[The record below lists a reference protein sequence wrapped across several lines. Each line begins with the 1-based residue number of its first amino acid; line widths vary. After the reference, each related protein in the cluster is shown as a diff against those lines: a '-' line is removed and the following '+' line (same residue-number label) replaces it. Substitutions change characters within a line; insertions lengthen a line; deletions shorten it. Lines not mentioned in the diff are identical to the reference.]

1 MALYFCSS
9 ATLVFSMAFLLFAT
23 IPCNCSFTKK
33 EKKCC
38 SCCKREGFY
47 LVLLITAADLFSK
60 IGIYLVLFMI
70 TAADLFLKIKG
81 TKSDMEDIILAGF
94 IV

>member
-1 MALYFCSS
+1 M
-9 ATLVFSMAFLLFAT
+9 
-23 IPCNCSFTKK
+23 
-33 EKKCC
+33 
-38 SCCKREGFY
+38 
-47 LVLLITAADLFSK
+47 LLITAADLFSK